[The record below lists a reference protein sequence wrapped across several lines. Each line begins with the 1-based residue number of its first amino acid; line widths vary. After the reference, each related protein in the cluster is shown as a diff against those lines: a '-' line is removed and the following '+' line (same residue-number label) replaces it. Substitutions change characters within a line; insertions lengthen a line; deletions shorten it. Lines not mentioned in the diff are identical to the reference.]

1 MFQDTNA
8 NPNLYV
14 VSFRG
19 TEPFNARDWATDVD
33 LSWYKFKGIGQIH
46 RGFMKALGLQ
56 NNGWPKEIIE
66 PDDPDHLYAYYE
78 TRQMLRDILSRNEEA
93 KFIVTGHSLGGALAI
108 LFVAVLTMHGEA
120 ELLERLEG
128 VYTFRAAKVPR
139 LPFDNKI
146 LFYKHFWECKYYTSW
161 YKEKVLAEEPNKN
174 YFSLLL
180 AIPKFLNAV
189 WELIR
194 SFIIPCLKGPDY
206 REGWLMTL
214 MRMVGLVIPGL
225 PAHCPQD
232 YTNATRL
239 GS

>member
-1 MFQDTNA
+1 MFQDTKA

-78 TRQMLRDILSRNEEA
+78 TRQMLRDILSKNEDA

-128 VYTFRAAKVPR
+128 VYTFGQPRVGDEDFAEYMSDGLKKHKV
-139 LPFDNKI
+139 N
-146 LFYKHFWECKYYTSW
+146 W

-206 REGWLMTL
+206 REGWFMTL